1 MKKKLN
7 ETPQSVN
14 QSLYTNVNFKDG
26 VVGNS
31 YPSRDKINPSLLSDI
46 ETAAKRA
53 GVTASV
59 TTAVSGH
66 DSGTRH
72 ETGNAVDIAMFNGQG
87 FSSKDD
93 AGKKGIYTGIYN
105 FIQELISM
113 GYIYNSESGNDKA
126 VLSFGFKGHDD
137 HVHVSRNSDGGDN
150 SVVTKTPDDKTKTDT
165 KTDSSVTTTTTTI
178 SKTNYGSSIYGV
190 LGLDGKRLKATGD
203 ELWKAIT
210 AESTNDKTNLLNE
223 EIARIKKMIDL

>member
-1 MKKKLN
+1 MRKKLN

-14 QSLYTNVNFKDG
+14 QSLYTNVDFKDG

-46 ETAAKRA
+46 ETAAKKV

-87 FSSKDD
+87 FSSQDD
-93 AGKKGIYTGIYN
+93 AVKKGIYTGIYN

-150 SVVTKTPDDKTKTDT
+150 SVVTKSPDDKTTTDT
-165 KTDSSVTTTTTTI
+165 ATTSATPASTTTE
-178 SKTNYGSSIYGV
+178 YGDLSY
-190 LGLDGKRLKATGD
+190 LDPLIDKLPLKALAKSFVNTGV
-203 ELWKAIT
+203 A
-210 AESTNDKTNLLNE
+210 AESTESKKINE
-223 EIARIKKMIDL
+223 QITRIKLIMNLWDL

>member
-1 MKKKLN
+1 MRKKLN

-14 QSLYTNVNFKDG
+14 QSLYTNVDFKDG

-31 YPSRDKINPSLLSDI
+31 YPSRDKINPSLLLDI
-46 ETAAKRA
+46 ETAAKKV
-53 GVTASV
+53 GVTASI

-72 ETGNAVDIAMFNGQG
+72 ETGNAVDIAIFNGQG

-93 AGKKGIYTGIYN
+93 AVKKGIYTGIYN

-126 VLSFGFKGHDD
+126 VLSFGFKGYDN

-150 SVVTKTPDDKTKTDT
+150 SVVTKSPDDKTTTDT
-165 KTDSSVTTTTTTI
+165 ATTTPASTPASTTTE
-178 SKTNYGSSIYGV
+178 YGDLSY
-190 LGLDGKRLKATGD
+190 LDPLIDKLPLKALAKSFVNTGV
-203 ELWKAIT
+203 A
-210 AESTNDKTNLLNE
+210 AESTESKKINE
-223 EIARIKKMIDL
+223 QITRIKLIMNL

>member
-1 MKKKLN
+1 MRKKLN

-14 QSLYTNVNFKDG
+14 QSLYTNVDFKDG

-31 YPSRDKINPSLLSDI
+31 YPSRDKINPSLLLDI
-46 ETAAKRA
+46 ETAAKKV
-53 GVTASV
+53 GVTASI

-72 ETGNAVDIAMFNGQG
+72 ETGNAVDIAIFNGQG

-93 AGKKGIYTGIYN
+93 AVKKGIYTGIYN

-126 VLSFGFKGHDD
+126 VLSFGFKGHDN

-150 SVVTKTPDDKTKTDT
+150 SVVTKSPDDKTTTDT
-165 KTDSSVTTTTTTI
+165 ATTTPASTPASTTTE
-178 SKTNYGSSIYGV
+178 YGDLSY
-190 LGLDGKRLKATGD
+190 LDTLIDKLPLKALAKSFVNTGV
-203 ELWKAIT
+203 A
-210 AESTNDKTNLLNE
+210 AESTESKKINE
-223 EIARIKKMIDL
+223 QITRIKLIMNL

>member
-1 MKKKLN
+1 MRKKLN

-14 QSLYTNVNFKDG
+14 QSLYTNVDFKDG

-31 YPSRDKINPSLLSDI
+31 YPSRDKINPSLLLDI
-46 ETAAKRA
+46 ETAAKKV
-53 GVTASV
+53 GVTASI

-72 ETGNAVDIAMFNGQG
+72 ETGNAVDIAIFNGQG

-93 AGKKGIYTGIYN
+93 AVKKGIYTGIYN

-126 VLSFGFKGHDD
+126 VLSFGFKGHDN

-150 SVVTKTPDDKTKTDT
+150 SVVTKSPDDKTTTDT
-165 KTDSSVTTTTTTI
+165 ATTTPASTPASTTTE
-178 SKTNYGSSIYGV
+178 YGDLSY
-190 LGLDGKRLKATGD
+190 LDPLIDKLPLKALAKSFVNTGVD
-203 ELWKAIT
+203 
-210 AESTNDKTNLLNE
+210 AESTESKKINE
-223 EIARIKKMIDL
+223 QITRIKLIMNL

>member
-1 MKKKLN
+1 MRKKLN

-14 QSLYTNVNFKDG
+14 QSLYTNVDFKDG

-31 YPSRDKINPSLLSDI
+31 YPSRDKINPSLLLDI
-46 ETAAKRA
+46 ETAAKKV
-53 GVTASV
+53 GVTASI

-72 ETGNAVDIAMFNGQG
+72 ETGNAVDIAIFNGQG

-93 AGKKGIYTGIYN
+93 AVKKGIYTGIYN

-126 VLSFGFKGHDD
+126 VLSFGFKGHDN

-150 SVVTKTPDDKTKTDT
+150 SVVTKSPDDKTTTDT
-165 KTDSSVTTTTTTI
+165 ATTTPASTPASTTTE
-178 SKTNYGSSIYGV
+178 YGDLSY
-190 LGLDGKRLKATGD
+190 LDPLIDKLPLKALAKSFVNTGV
-203 ELWKAIT
+203 A
-210 AESTNDKTNLLNE
+210 AESTESKKINE
-223 EIARIKKMIDL
+223 QITRIKLIMNL